1 MSTIPRVDV
10 PDRAYRDD
18 GVITM
23 GEVIA
28 EHAPALAAARRRYFD
43 TLLPLTAAE
52 PVAHEL
58 LRLATAELTGCRLCR
73 NQRSAAAAEAGVDED
88 AIAKARERRYEG
100 LDERARTAL
109 ELGDRIRA
117 HPGDLAGADDPQPAT
132 EVTALGIEAATAMVM
147 TTTRALADGKALV
160 ALGLEPEGYPV
171 QVPA

>member
-1 MSTIPRVDV
+1 MSTTPRVEV
-10 PDRAYRDD
+10 PEGAFDDD

-28 EHAPALAAARRRYFD
+28 EHAPVLAAARRRYFD
-43 TLLPLTAAE
+43 TLLTLTAAE

-73 NQRSAAAAEAGVDED
+73 NQRSAAAAEAGVDETV
-88 AIAKARERRYEG
+88 IASARQRRYDA

-117 HPGDLAGADDPQPAT
+117 HPGDMAGADDPEPAP
-132 EVTALGIEAATAMVM
+132 EVTSLGVEAATAMIM

-160 ALGLEPEGYPV
+160 ALGLEPADYPV

>member
-1 MSTIPRVDV
+1 MSTTPRVEV
-10 PDRAYRDD
+10 PERAYDD
-18 GVITM
+18 AGVIRM

-28 EHAPALAAARRRYFD
+28 EHAPALAAARGRYFE
-43 TLLPLTAAE
+43 TLLLLTAAE

-73 NQRSAAAAEAGVDED
+73 NQRSAAAAEAGVDEA
-88 AIAKARERRYEG
+88 AIAKARERRYDG
-100 LDERARTAL
+100 LDDRARTAL

-117 HPGDLAGADDPQPAT
+117 HPGDLAGADDPQPSP
-132 EVTALGIEAATAMVM
+132 EVSSLGTEAATAMVM

-160 ALGLEPEGYPV
+160 ALGLEPEGFPV

>member
-1 MSTIPRVDV
+1 MSTTPRVSV
-10 PDRAYRDD
+10 PDGAQQPD
-18 GVITM
+18 GSISM

-28 EHAPALAAARRRYFD
+28 AHAPELAAARRRYFD
-43 TLLPLTAAE
+43 TLVPLSEAE

-73 NQRSAAAAEAGVDED
+73 NQRSAAAHEAGVDEA
-88 AIAKARERRYEG
+88 AI
-100 LDERARTAL
+100 ERARQRSYDGFDPRERAAL

-117 HPGDLAGADDPQPAT
+117 HPGAFGGAEPQPAPELARIGT
-132 EVTALGIEAATAMVM
+132 PSGVAMVM

-160 ALGLEPEGYPV
+160 ALGLEPEDYPV

>member
-1 MSTIPRVDV
+1 MSTTPRLDV
-10 PDRAYRDD
+10 PARAYRDD
-18 GVITM
+18 GVIAM

-88 AIAKARERRYEG
+88 AIARARQRRYDG
-100 LDERARTAL
+100 LDERSRAAL

-117 HPGDLAGADDPQPAT
+117 HPGDLVGADDPEPAPEAT
-132 EVTALGIEAATAMVM
+132 TLGLAAATAMVM
-147 TTTRALADGKALV
+147 TTTRALADGKAIV
-160 ALGLEPEGYPV
+160 ALGLEPENHPV

>member
-1 MSTIPRVDV
+1 MSTTPRVEV
-10 PDRAYRDD
+10 PERAYADD
-18 GVITM
+18 GVIRM

-73 NQRSAAAAEAGVDED
+73 NQRSAAAAEAGVDEA
-88 AIAKARERRYEG
+88 AIAKARQRRYDG
-100 LDERARTAL
+100 LDDRSRTAL

-117 HPGDLAGADDPQPAT
+117 HPGDLAGADDPQPAP
-132 EVTALGIEAATAMVM
+132 EVSSLGPEAATAMVM

-160 ALGLEPEGYPV
+160 ALGLEPEGFPV